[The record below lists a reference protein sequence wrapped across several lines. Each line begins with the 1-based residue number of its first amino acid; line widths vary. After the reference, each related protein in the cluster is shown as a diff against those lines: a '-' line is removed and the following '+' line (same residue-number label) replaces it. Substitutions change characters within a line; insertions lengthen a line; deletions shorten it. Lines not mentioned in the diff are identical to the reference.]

1 MFLPLLALLA
11 APAAAPNPDQARFE
25 ACAKLIE
32 TNPQAAVEDATR
44 WRIGGGVPAG
54 MCLGLAFVAQER
66 WGPATLAFEQ
76 TAAEAEQ
83 QGDGR
88 AATLWVQAGNAALA
102 GGDAAKARNAFDRA
116 LALPTLS
123 PPMRG
128 EAWLDRARAE
138 VAAGNLAAARANLD
152 DALKLV
158 PGDPLAWLL
167 SASLAMQQADKERAR
182 ADIAQ
187 ALRLAPDE
195 PAIKDAAKA
204 IDAP

>member
-1 MFLPLLALLA
+1 LILPLLALLA
-11 APAAAPNPDQARFE
+11 AASNPDQARFE
-25 ACAKLIE
+25 GCVKLID
-32 TNPQAAVEDATR
+32 TNPQAAVEDATQ

-66 WGPATLAFEQ
+66 WGPAALAFEQ
-76 TAAEAEQ
+76 TAVEAER

-88 AATLWVQAGNAALA
+88 AANLWVQAGNAALA
-102 GGDAAKARNAFDRA
+102 GGDAARARNAFDRA

-138 VAAGNLAAARANLD
+138 VAAGNLPAARTNLD
-152 DALKLV
+152 EAIKLV

-167 SASLAMQQADKERAR
+167 SADLAMKQGDKARAA
-182 ADIAQ
+182 ADIAKAQ
-187 ALRLAPDE
+187 RLAPDE
-195 PAIKDAAKA
+195 PAILAQAKA
-204 IDAP
+204 IAAK